1 MHFCRGKIELSLV
14 YGKDF
19 MLVSYE
25 FEIKASYLGTNPQGF
40 QQRVNYRSQTIL
52 KLLGYLVNISPRKV
66 LSKIDNIMMFINYV
80 PDFQAL

>member
-1 MHFCRGKIELSLV
+1 MHFCRGQIELSLV

-19 MLVSYE
+19 TLISYE
-25 FEIKASYLGTNPQGF
+25 FEKKASYLDTIPQRF

-52 KLLGYLVNISPRKV
+52 KLLGYLANISPRKV

-80 PDFQAL
+80 ADFQAL